1 MIDISEKI
9 KNTNFYDMN
18 NKELLNVLGN
28 INGLIMDL
36 YTAQNKITE
45 VLEKRG
51 IKLNTEVLIEICENP
66 FKIAQSID

>member
-1 MIDISEKI
+1 MIDISENI

-18 NKELLNVLGN
+18 NKELLKILGN
-28 INGLIMDL
+28 VNGLIMDL
-36 YTAQNKITE
+36 YIAQNKITE

-51 IKLNTEVLIEICENP
+51 IKLETEVVIRICENP